1 MAADPDIVLNTA
13 ADPARAAAWLPITR
27 SAEDAAEHYEIRL
40 SADEHLVR
48 WRPHGADTWSGWLR
62 VTESGA
68 GASEAEL
75 GVHDSGELDADAL
88 RAALDRSL
96 HGLAGEVEQ
105 NFNVS

>member
-13 ADPARAAAWLPITR
+13 ADPWLPIAQ

-48 WRPHGADTWSGWLR
+48 WRPPGADAWSGWLR
-62 VTESGA
+62 VTESGT

-75 GVHDSGELDADAL
+75 GAHDGGELDADTL
-88 RAALDRSL
+88 RAVLDRSL